1 MKLDV
6 IIPCYNEEGN
16 ITLMHEKL
24 SEALS
29 EIKYNLIFVNDGSK
43 DKTIEKLNDIY
54 KLDPKHVKV
63 INFSRNFGKDAA
75 MYAGLS
81 HSNAEY
87 AVIIDGDLQQNPKYL
102 LEMLNFLETN
112 KDYDQISMINKTR
125 KKENGIIKL
134 LKSMFY
140 NFMNKLSDTHFENGA
155 SDFRMFRHSVV
166 ESIISLKDQQL
177 IFQLQSQVMNVLK
190 HLEKF
195 LKV

>member
-112 KDYDQISMINKTR
+112 KDYDQISMINKIFTNKILF
-125 KKENGIIKL
+125 KKN
-134 LKSMFY
+134 SF
-140 NFMNKLSDTHFENGA
+140 
-155 SDFRMFRHSVV
+155 
-166 ESIISLKDQQL
+166 
-177 IFQLQSQVMNVLK
+177 
-190 HLEKF
+190 
-195 LKV
+195 